1 MIFHFS
7 SIGGA
12 AASAYDGGATV
23 GSVKL
28 KNTGIKSKLS
38 QGKFSVIIRYTKTVS
53 DMCNTLLHRA
63 TKIFGGRQF
72 SGKIYEIEK
81 FKQIKMSKQLL
92 T

>member
-1 MIFHFS
+1 
-7 SIGGA
+7 
-12 AASAYDGGATV
+12 
-23 GSVKL
+23 
-28 KNTGIKSKLS
+28 
-38 QGKFSVIIRYTKTVS
+38 
-53 DMCNTLLHRA
+53 MCNTLLHRA